1 MNYLNILKVIRG
13 LNKDPKIK
21 SILDSINK
29 DQLDNKKWL
38 IEESEKYFYFQLTIT
53 SNISKSN
60 PNLQ

>member
-29 DQLDNKKWL
+29 DLLDNKKVVDRRVRKVFL
-38 IEESEKYFYFQLTIT
+38 FS
-53 SNISKSN
+53 
-60 PNLQ
+60 LQT